1 MSSMPSRR
9 GLTVAALSTALVMSL
24 AATSVA
30 QDAEKVELTMLAD
43 NTEGTMAWTEAL
55 VAAYEEMN
63 PNVSI
68 SVEWRPGG
76 GEGDNIV
83 KTRLATG
90 EMADIFRYNSGSLF
104 QALNP
109 TETLVDLSGEPFM
122 DNVSDS
128 FLPSVTAGDGVY
140 GVPLGT
146 AMGGGILYNKKVYAD
161 LGLSVP
167 TTWDEFAA
175 NNEAIKAAGI
185 APVAASFADTW
196 TSQLF
201 VLADYF
207 NVQAAEPDFAE
218 RYTSNQAKY
227 ATSPAAM
234 AGFLHTQE
242 AFEKGWWQED
252 FDVTTYGEAVGL
264 LAEGKVAHYPML
276 TFALGEISNTHPDA
290 IGDIG
295 FFAQP
300 GSADANGAT
309 IWMTDGTY
317 IPKTSKNI
325 DAAKDFLAYV
335 ASVEATEVL
344 SEAQSPA
351 GPYLIEGASLPDDAM
366 PALLDLQAYLD
377 AGAAAPALEFLSP
390 IKGPQLEHILV
401 EVGSGL
407 RSAEDGAALYD
418 QDVVK
423 QAQQLGLEGWD

>member
-1 MSSMPSRR
+1 MSSMLGRR
-9 GLTVAALSTALVMSL
+9 GLTVVALSAALVMSL

-109 TETLVDLSGEPFM
+109 TETLVDLSGEAFM
-122 DNVSDS
+122 ENVSDS

-146 AMGGGILYNKKVYAD
+146 AMGGGILYNKKIYAD
-161 LGLSVP
+161 LGLEVP

-175 NNEAIKAAGI
+175 NNEAIKTAGI

-218 RYTSNQAKY
+218 RYTNNQAKY

-276 TFALGEISNTHPDA
+276 TFALGEISNTYPEA
-290 IGDIG
+290 IADIG

-300 GSADANGAT
+300 GSSDANGAT
-309 IWMTDGTY
+309 VWMTDGTY
-317 IPKTSKNI
+317 IPKTSQNI

-366 PALLDLQAYLD
+366 PALLDLQAYID

>member
-1 MSSMPSRR
+1 MNQASKRR
-9 GLTVAALSTALVMSL
+9 VFALAGAAGLLTMAIGG
-24 AATSVA
+24 AATA
-30 QDAEKVELTMLAD
+30 QDEPVTLTMLAD
-43 NTEGTMAWTEAL
+43 NTEGTMAWTQAL
-55 VAAYEEMN
+55 VDAYQEKN
-63 PNVSI
+63 PNVTI

-76 GEGDNIV
+76 GDGDNIV

-122 DNVSDS
+122 ENVSDS
-128 FLPSVTAGDGVY
+128 FLPSVSAGDGVY

-146 AMGGGILYNKKVYAD
+146 AMGGGILYNKRIYAD

-218 RYTSNQAKY
+218 RYTNNQAKY

-276 TFALGEISNTHPDA
+276 TFALGEISNTYPEA

-300 GSADANGAT
+300 GSAEANGAT

-317 IPKTSKNI
+317 IPKTSQNI
-325 DAAKDFLAYV
+325 DAAKDFLGYV

-423 QAQQLGLEGWD
+423 QAQQLGLPGWE

>member
-1 MSSMPSRR
+1 MSSTHTRR
-9 GLTVAALSTALVMSL
+9 GLTVAALSTALVTSL
-24 AATSVA
+24 AATAVA
-30 QDAEKVELTMLAD
+30 QDEKVELTMLAD

-55 VAAYEEMN
+55 VAAYEEQN

-76 GEGDNIV
+76 GDGDNIV

-109 TETLVDLSGEPFM
+109 TETLVDLSGEAFM
-122 DNVSDS
+122 ENVSDA

-146 AMGGGILYNKKVYAD
+146 AMGGGILYNKAIYEE
-161 LGLSVP
+161 LGLEVP
-167 TTWDEFAA
+167 TTWEEFAA
-175 NNEAIKAAGI
+175 NNEAIKEAGI

-201 VLADYF
+201 VLSDFYNVLAADPEW
-207 NVQAAEPDFAE
+207 AEK
-218 RYTSNQAKY
+218 YTANQAKY
-227 ATSPAAM
+227 ATDPAALK
-234 AGFLHTQE
+234 GFQYTQQG
-242 AFEKGWWQED
+242 FDDGWWQED

-264 LAEGKVAHYPML
+264 LSEGEVAHYPML
-276 TFALGEISNTHPDA
+276 TFALGEISNVYPEAVD
-290 IGDIG
+290 DIG

-300 GSADANGAT
+300 GTAEANGAT

-317 IPKTSKNI
+317 IPNTSENI
-325 DAAKDFLAYV
+325 DAAKDFLAYI
-335 ASVEATEVL
+335 ASVEATEVM

-351 GPYLIEGASLPDDAM
+351 GPYLIDGATLPEDAM
-366 PALLDLQAYLD
+366 PALFDLQAYID
-377 AGAAAPALEFLSP
+377 AGNAAPALEFLSP

-423 QAQQLGLEGWD
+423 QAQQVGLEGWDE

>member
-1 MSSMPSRR
+1 MNQGSKRR
-9 GLTVAALSTALVMSL
+9 VFALAGAAGLLTMAIGG
-24 AATSVA
+24 ATTA
-30 QDAEKVELTMLAD
+30 QDEPVALTMLAD
-43 NTEGTMAWTEAL
+43 NTEGTMAWTQAL
-55 VAAYEEMN
+55 VDAYQEQN
-63 PNVSI
+63 PNVTI

-76 GEGDNIV
+76 GDGDNIV

-109 TETLVDLSGEPFM
+109 AETLVDLSGEPFM
-122 DNVSDS
+122 ENVSDS
-128 FLPSVTAGDGVY
+128 FLPSVSAGDGVY

-161 LGLSVP
+161 LGLEVP
-167 TTWDEFAA
+167 TTWAEFEA
-175 NNEAIKAAGI
+175 NNEIIKEAGI

-201 VLADYF
+201 VLSDFF

-218 RYTSNQAKY
+218 RYTNNQAKY
-227 ATSPAAM
+227 ATSPAAL
-234 AGFLHTQE
+234 AGFQHTQE
-242 AFEKGWWQED
+242 GYDKGWWQED
-252 FDVTTYGEAVGL
+252 YDVATYGEAVGL

-276 TFALGEISNTHPDA
+276 TFAIGEISNTYPDA
-290 IGDIG
+290 LADIG

-335 ASVEATEVL
+335 ASVEATQVM

-351 GPYLIEGASLPDDAM
+351 GPYLIDGASLPDDAA

-377 AGAAAPALEFLSP
+377 ANKAAPALEFLSP

-423 QAQQLGLEGWD
+423 QAQQLGLPGWEE